1 MAPTDATIKIYNRG
15 NLAGKF
21 AIFFTSEKAMK
32 IAKGT
37 GIKDN
42 IFAASNTDINLKKA
56 ELFLERQRLR
66 YDTVI
71 LS

>member
-1 MAPTDATIKIYNRG
+1 MAPIDATIKIYNRG
-15 NLAGKF
+15 NLAGNF
-21 AIFFTSEKAMK
+21 AIFFISEKAMK
-32 IAKGT
+32 IAKDT

-42 IFAASNTDINLKKA
+42 IFAATNTGINLKKA